1 MEYKKYIQILYLKF
15 KMAVKFQKSFPVPTR
30 LEDHTGRSNPL
41 PIPFPEVCPRTC
53 ATINSLQEGKLRWPV
68 AQNRE
73 LGVMASYRKLLQYS
87 SFHFQINSRICLPAY
102 NKVSWVLYN
111 LNIIPV
117 WSNWCSCANVHEV
130 NICRSNPD
138 LACFF
143 LQEKLT

>member
-1 MEYKKYIQILYLKF
+1 MEVQNGGEIPKVISSPNT
-15 KMAVKFQKSFPVPTR
+15 V
-30 LEDHTGRSNPL
+30 GRSYRKIEPL

-68 AQNRE
+68 VQNRE

-111 LNIIPV
+111 LNIIPI
-117 WSNWCSCANVHEV
+117 WSNWCNWRMFMKSIYVDRTL
-130 NICRSNPD
+130 I
-138 LACFF
+138 
-143 LQEKLT
+143 